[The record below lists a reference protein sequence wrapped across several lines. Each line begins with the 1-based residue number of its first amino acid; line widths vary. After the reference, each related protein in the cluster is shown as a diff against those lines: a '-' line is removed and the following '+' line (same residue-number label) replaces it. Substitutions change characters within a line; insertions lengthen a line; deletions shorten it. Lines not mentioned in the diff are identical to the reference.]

1 MQIVAERYALQDI
14 HDPVAFVRKNV
25 DHGNQDGF
33 TRVVIFLEK
42 KQGGHFGSKERF
54 HAVQVSSWTLKYK
67 KRICLHSK

>member
-25 DHGNQDGF
+25 DEKQDGF

-67 KRICLHSK
+67 KRIC

>member
-1 MQIVAERYALQDI
+1 M
-14 HDPVAFVRKNV
+14 

>member
-1 MQIVAERYALQDI
+1 M

>member
-1 MQIVAERYALQDI
+1 M
-14 HDPVAFVRKNV
+14 AFVRKNV

-67 KRICLHSK
+67 KGFVYILNRYNYLFTLLLRLINS

>member
-25 DHGNQDGF
+25 DEKQDGF

-54 HAVQVSSWTLKYK
+54 HAVQV
-67 KRICLHSK
+67 RVH